1 MTLITIRSTA
11 LVQAIVTSKLLFGY
25 NQPVQLLNQYS
36 FAIFG
41 AIIVIASAIFILRRG
56 FSIQKIF
63 LVGILAFASLVTWS
77 YLRPQ
82 PGTDASRTQIL
93 SHIGQ
98 GTPVLIEIQSPY

>member
-1 MTLITIRSTA
+1 M
-11 LVQAIVTSKLLFGY
+11 QAIVTRKLLFDY

-41 AIIVIASAIFILRRG
+41 AIIIIVSAILILRRG
-56 FSIQKIF
+56 FSIQKIL
-63 LVGILAFASLVTWS
+63 LVGIMAFVLLVAWS

-93 SHIGQ
+93 SQVGQ